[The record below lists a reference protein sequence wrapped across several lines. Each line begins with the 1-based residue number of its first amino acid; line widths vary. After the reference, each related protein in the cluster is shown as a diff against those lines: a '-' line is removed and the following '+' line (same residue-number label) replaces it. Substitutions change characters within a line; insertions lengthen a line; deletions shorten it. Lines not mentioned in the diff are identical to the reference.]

1 MKTTTNP
8 RRIPR
13 TQQDVDRAYDDGMMY
28 GLKLFFDIALL
39 TLADLGL
46 NDEGLEAF
54 NQRFNKMVECF
65 NNGELTQNDIRT
77 TLADEKGWAI
87 EIK

>member
-1 MKTTTNP
+1 MKRKNP
-8 RRIPR
+8 TKIPR
-13 TQQDVDRAYDDGMMY
+13 TQQDVDRAYDEGMMH

-54 NQRFNKMVECF
+54 NKRFNKMVECHLE
-65 NNGELTQNDIRT
+65 GELKQHDIRA
-77 TLADEKGWAI
+77 TLADEKGWEI